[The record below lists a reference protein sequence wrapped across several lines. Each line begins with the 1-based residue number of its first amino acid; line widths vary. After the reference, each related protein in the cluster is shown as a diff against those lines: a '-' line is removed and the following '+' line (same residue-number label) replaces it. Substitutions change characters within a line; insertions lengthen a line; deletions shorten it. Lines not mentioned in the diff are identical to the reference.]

1 MQIIEPSTISDEL
14 MYGYQKLLRL
24 LQIAPCK
31 SCCVDDLTRHRHQQD
46 TMLLAALDLAFLSL
60 LVHQIFNLDPET
72 YLVLEG
78 QYLGLAA

>member
-1 MQIIEPSTISDEL
+1 MHSCATTQITGTE
-14 MYGYQKLLRL
+14 
-24 LQIAPCK
+24 AAF
-31 SCCVDDLTRHRHQQD
+31 HQQD

-60 LVHQIFNLDPET
+60 LVRQNFNLDPET

>member
-1 MQIIEPSTISDEL
+1 MLQCGDNVICASLWKKVTTIP
-14 MYGYQKLLRL
+14 Y
-24 LQIAPCK
+24 
-31 SCCVDDLTRHRHQQD
+31 DDRQGRRHQQD

>member
-1 MQIIEPSTISDEL
+1 
-14 MYGYQKLLRL
+14 
-24 LQIAPCK
+24 
-31 SCCVDDLTRHRHQQD
+31 
-46 TMLLAALDLAFLSL
+46 MLLAALDLAFLSL